1 MIDVYKI
8 LENTTVEGPGNRFCI
23 WVQGCKKHCP
33 HCWAKETWA
42 FGIGQKYR
50 ITDLF
55 SMIKNQQSSIEG
67 VTFFGGEPFE
77 QAKDLAELSKLIK
90 SLGLSIL
97 CFTGYTI
104 EELKSQNNNDVNNF
118 LSQIDLLIDGGFE
131 KENYDLSRPW
141 VGSSNQRYHFLTNF
155 YNPEIIKKYKNKIE
169 VHINQ
174 NGKVEINGM
183 GDFSSINKN
192 FCLQLGKDNVK

>member
-1 MIDVYKI
+1 MYYADIKEYDVA
-8 LENTTVEGPGNRFCI
+8 NGPGVRISLFVSGCTHHCEGCFNEDAWDFHYGKPFTEQEENRIIEYLKNDF
-23 WVQGCKKHCP
+23 VS
-33 HCWAKETWA
+33 
-42 FGIGQKYR
+42 GI
-50 ITDLF
+50 TLL
-55 SMIKNQQSSIEG
+55 
-67 VTFFGGEPFE
+67 GGEPFE
-77 QAKDLAELSKLIK
+77 QAKDLAELSKLIN
-90 SLGLSIL
+90 SLGLSIV

-118 LSQIDLLIDGGFE
+118 LLQIDLLIDGGFE

-155 YNPEIIKKYKNKIE
+155 YTPEIIKKYKNKIE